1 VITHPDE
8 VMADN
13 KKVLAD
19 LLEIMAAEQVKYA
32 LVGGLVAGLYGK
44 DRATVDVDMLVPRRV
59 KARLEAAL
67 VSRRYV
73 VKTSEDMIRAYK
85 RGVAVA
91 DLVVREANP
100 VLRAASAKT
109 EPAVILGLPVD
120 VVPRG
125 AFVALKFNA
134 AISPTRQIQDKYQDV
149 ADIGNVL
156 VRHFTPADERL
167 AKSLA
172 AKIYQGA
179 DKELVELIDDLRHGR
194 PVRL

>member
-1 VITHPDE
+1 
-8 VMADN
+8 
-13 KKVLAD
+13 
-19 LLEIMAAEQVKYA
+19 
-32 LVGGLVAGLYGK
+32 
-44 DRATVDVDMLVPRRV
+44 
-59 KARLEAAL
+59 
-67 VSRRYV
+67 
-73 VKTSEDMIRAYK
+73 
-85 RGVAVA
+85 
-91 DLVVREANP
+91 
-100 VLRAASAKT
+100 
-109 EPAVILGLPVD
+109 
-120 VVPRG
+120 
-125 AFVALKFNA
+125 LKFNA